1 MSQQPAGIWDDIVA
15 QPRAVAALQAA
26 VAAARAQ
33 TGELLAGA
41 PAEGLRP
48 APAGSGQAMSHA
60 WLITGPPGSGRS
72 NLALRFAAS
81 LQCPQGGCGDCPT
94 CKRVL
99 LGVHPD
105 VLAFVPEQLTITK
118 AEALELIHRAS
129 LHAAQGH
136 WNVIIIEDADRLNDI
151 SGNMLLKEIEEP
163 NRFTVWILCA
173 PTSADVL
180 PTIVSRTRSLV
191 LATPTV
197 AEVAAALREK
207 FGVEPAMAAFAARA
221 AQGHI
226 GRARALA
233 SDERVRVRR
242 HEVLRIP
249 GSLRN
254 LGACFTAATN
264 LQQAAAEDAAGITDA
279 LDAAELAEV
288 QRVFGEAGGTAT
300 ARSKRAMSGMVRDL
314 EARQRSRRTRTVRDQ
329 LDRALLD
336 LTAFYRDVLV
346 QQVGAQVSLVNEEMR
361 PEIEALASHSD
372 AAATL
377 NRLDALAEA
386 RLSLA
391 AAVAPLLALEALMVR
406 LVGG

>member
-1 MSQQPAGIWDDIVA
+1 
-15 QPRAVAALQAA
+15 
-26 VAAARAQ
+26 
-33 TGELLAGA
+33 
-41 PAEGLRP
+41 
-48 APAGSGQAMSHA
+48 
-60 WLITGPPGSGRS
+60 
-72 NLALRFAAS
+72 
-81 LQCPQGGCGDCPT
+81 
-94 CKRVL
+94 
-99 LGVHPD
+99 VHPD

-118 AEALELIHRAS
+118 VEALELIHRAS

-136 WNVIIIEDADRLNDI
+136 WNVIIVEDADRLNDI

-163 NRFTVWILCA
+163 NRFTVWVLCA

-197 AEVAAALREK
+197 SEVAAALKEK
-207 FGVEPAMAAFAARA
+207 FGIEPAMAAFAARA

-254 LGACFTAATN
+254 LGACFMAAAN
-264 LQQAAAEDAAGITDA
+264 LQQAAAEDAAEITDA
-279 LDAAELAEV
+279 LDAAEMAEV
-288 QRVFGEAGGTAT
+288 QRVFGDAGGKST

-336 LTAFYRDVLV
+336 LIAFYRDVLAL
-346 QQVGAQVSLVNEEMR
+346 QVGAQVSLVNEEMR
-361 PEIEALASHSD
+361 PEIESLAKHSD
-372 AAATL
+372 AGATFQ
-377 NRLDALAEA
+377 RLDALAEA

-391 AAVAPLLALEALMVR
+391 SSVAPLLALEALMVR
-406 LVGG
+406 LGGG